1 MVVSFLRVSGCV
13 VIVAAALTV
22 AAGCVQQ
29 PVSGQRPQ
37 VSVGNPD
44 GQLPPSDHSEFTDVD
59 SCAGRLQDIEG
70 ELLEYYRLHQT
81 LPPSL
86 HDLRPIAQTFGDEGN
101 YTCPVSRQP
110 YIYVPSGMVIEG
122 SDRRLILYDAVPAH
136 AGARWGILYADPY
149 GNRPPSAWVVKIP
162 EPLLQRYKAAPA
174 PKLPKSQP
182 APADGPPP
190 P

>member
-1 MVVSFLRVSGCV
+1 M
-13 VIVAAALTV
+13 IVAAALAV
-22 AAGCVQQ
+22 AAGCVHQ
-29 PVSGQRPQ
+29 PVGGQRPE
-37 VSVGNPD
+37 VAIRNPGD
-44 GQLPPSDHSEFTDVD
+44 QLPPGDRTEFTDID

-70 ELLEYYRLHQT
+70 ELLEYYRLHEK

-86 HDLRPIAQTFGDEGN
+86 QDLRPIAQTFGDEGN

-149 GNRPPSAWVVKIP
+149 GNRPPSAWVVKIA
-162 EPLLQRYKAAPA
+162 EPLLQRYHPAPA
-174 PKLPKSQP
+174 PPPASQP
-182 APADGPPP
+182 APPASGSPS
-190 P
+190 